1 MKHKNILFAA
11 GIALLTLS
19 LSGAAAFAQDGD
31 DAAEITDGGEFVYG
45 SATELNNFDPFT
57 SITADVR
64 SVDFNI
70 FEGLVKPTPEGDFAP
85 AIAEDYSISE
95 DGTEYSFTLR
105 EDVSFHNGE
114 TVTPEDVLYSIQKA
128 IDSSIIGYDEI
139 DHFEIADDGKLVI
152 TLKQSD
158 QNFIPTLT
166 QAIVPENA
174 EDLEHSPIG
183 TGPYKLT
190 EYEEQDHITLEKNED
205 YWGTPAHLD
214 KITIKFATDQAE
226 LYLLFE
232 AGSIDGFGAS
242 AATLSQLDEDSVNLY
257 VTTSNAVQ
265 LLALNND
272 FEPFQDQRVREAIN
286 YAVSADEII
295 DIAFY
300 GYGTKVG
307 SGLIPALSRYFNDEL
322 VDVYNQDLE
331 KAKELLAEAG
341 YEDGL
346 SFTIAVPSVYQAHID
361 TAEVIVNELAAAGI
375 NAEIKQVDWA
385 TWLETIYQN
394 REFEATIISLTGS
407 VPYPSFFLSRYTS
420 DSDSN
425 FINYKSEAFD
435 TAFANAVAEAD
446 QDKKVELFKE
456 AQKVLSD
463 ESASV
468 FIQDIS
474 SFLVY
479 NKEFAGNVNYP
490 LYATDFSAIYHV
502 E

>member
-1 MKHKNILFAA
+1 M
-11 GIALLTLS
+11 TLS

-307 SGLIPALSRYFNDEL
+307 SGLIPALSRYFNEKQRNCL
-322 VDVYNQDLE
+322 RKQDMRM
-331 KAKELLAEAG
+331 
-341 YEDGL
+341 
-346 SFTIAVPSVYQAHID
+346 V
-361 TAEVIVNELAAAGI
+361 
-375 NAEIKQVDWA
+375 
-385 TWLETIYQN
+385 
-394 REFEATIISLTGS
+394 
-407 VPYPSFFLSRYTS
+407 FLSLSLYRPYTRP
-420 DSDSN
+420 
-425 FINYKSEAFD
+425 I
-435 TAFANAVAEAD
+435 
-446 QDKKVELFKE
+446 LI
-456 AQKVLSD
+456 L
-463 ESASV
+463 
-468 FIQDIS
+468 
-474 SFLVY
+474 LR
-479 NKEFAGNVNYP
+479 
-490 LYATDFSAIYHV
+490 
-502 E
+502 

>member
-1 MKHKNILFAA
+1 MKH
-11 GIALLTLS
+11 
-19 LSGAAAFAQDGD
+19 
-31 DAAEITDGGEFVYG
+31 
-45 SATELNNFDPFT
+45 
-57 SITADVR
+57 
-64 SVDFNI
+64 
-70 FEGLVKPTPEGDFAP
+70 
-85 AIAEDYSISE
+85 
-95 DGTEYSFTLR
+95 
-105 EDVSFHNGE
+105 
-114 TVTPEDVLYSIQKA
+114 
-128 IDSSIIGYDEI
+128 
-139 DHFEIADDGKLVI
+139 
-152 TLKQSD
+152 
-158 QNFIPTLT
+158 
-166 QAIVPENA
+166 
-174 EDLEHSPIG
+174 
-183 TGPYKLT
+183 
-190 EYEEQDHITLEKNED
+190 
-205 YWGTPAHLD
+205 
-214 KITIKFATDQAE
+214 
-226 LYLLFE
+226 
-232 AGSIDGFGAS
+232 
-242 AATLSQLDEDSVNLY
+242 
-257 VTTSNAVQ
+257 
-265 LLALNND
+265 
-272 FEPFQDQRVREAIN
+272 
-286 YAVSADEII
+286 AVSADEII

-407 VPYPSFFLSRYTS
+407 VPYPSFFLSRFTS

>member
-257 VTTSNAVQ
+257 VTTSNAVH
-265 LLALNND
+265 
-272 FEPFQDQRVREAIN
+272 
-286 YAVSADEII
+286 AVSADEII